1 MLQAWLSFL
10 TDLSGRPVLE
20 EQWHTDLCPTTQAL
34 LHELGRHYAPF
45 LVANAE
51 ALARGEERLE
61 CTLPDGTPWSQ
72 PSYPCKLSAPFQ
84 LHFHTAGAL
93 RSIEHASLGCLPLL
107 CFATMC
113 SAYCLRLWSCVGAFL
128 RAMMDNQT
136 RPSVSAGCAKITTA
150 SARLP
155 GPP

>member
-93 RSIEHASLGCLPLL
+93 RSMLPCALPCLALL
-107 CFATMC
+107 CYHVLCMLFEAMIVHGCVRSRAT
-113 SAYCLRLWSCVGAFL
+113 
-128 RAMMDNQT
+128 MDNQT

-150 SARLP
+150 SARPPALP
-155 GPP
+155 